1 MIPDQKIS
9 SFLESLAEAIE
20 LPPNVIKKDTKLSSI
35 NWDSLAVIS
44 CIALADE
51 YFEVM
56 LSGEDLTDANTI
68 EDILTMISNKK

>member
-1 MIPDQKIS
+1 MFSKENIG

-20 LPPNVIKKDTKLSSI
+20 IPSDALKKETKLSSI

-51 YFEVM
+51 YFQVT
-56 LSGEDLTDANTI
+56 LSGDDLNNANKI
-68 EDILTMISNKK
+68 EDILIMISNKK

>member
-20 LPPNVIKKDTKLSSI
+20 LPPDAIKKDTKLSSI

-56 LSGEDLTDANTI
+56 LSGEDLTKANTI

>member
-1 MIPDQKIS
+1 MFSEDNIS
-9 SFLESLAEAIE
+9 SFLESLEEAIE
-20 LPPNVIKKDTKLSSI
+20 LNPNTLTKETKISSI

-56 LSGEDLTDANTI
+56 LSGEDLANVNKI
-68 EDILTMISNKK
+68 EDILIMISNKK